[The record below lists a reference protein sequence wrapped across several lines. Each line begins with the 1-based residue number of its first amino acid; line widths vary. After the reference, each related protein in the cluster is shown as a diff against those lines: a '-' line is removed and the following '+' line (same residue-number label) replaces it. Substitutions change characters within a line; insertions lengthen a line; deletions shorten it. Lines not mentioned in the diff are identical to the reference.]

1 MSSSAPSQAALKTLA
16 EGLAL
21 NCPDLRQQA
30 RQIAQ
35 TLLAKH
41 QLDHLDPDTLYWHR
55 FVDQVS
61 SPRAFSGWVH
71 YQRPIQSLTMTELV
85 MARFSAEDSINEDAL
100 DTQTGFYKVDAQA
113 QYFDERN
120 EVPLLPSE
128 ALALFWATDFKQ
140 QFEQRSQ
147 QFWANHAQDYRALA
161 KATAMAEALQ
171 ARQHGT
177 LSDLDLKRL
186 FAALTGPVQAPA
198 TEAMLRATHT
208 SPPTAH
214 VSFLRIGHHQ
224 ATDILHLV
232 VEGTHYL
239 YAPGEPDPWQA
250 FENLQALHWWL
261 LLHNNHP
268 ENRARFASHF
278 ALRSALA
285 EQEQQPL
292 SHTLDLLYSTWGNAR
307 CPLLDPPSAPIR
319 GDAFTA
325 MAERARARMHDDAE
339 LRLTSNATL
348 RNRIWLGYL
357 GAFDKVFGPLAALD
371 WPVTLAC
378 VGAGL
383 TEVGLSI
390 DLAIKAPT
398 TEQRHQAVTR
408 AILASVD
415 VLFNGL
421 FLWGAWHEAVPAPA
435 APAQATVAAEEQTLE
450 ALTPERLYPT
460 DTDTLLE
467 HFESNVLLGNY
478 QPASDGA
485 LKGVYTIDGQ
495 FYIELGGFSYQV
507 RRASAIDSWV
517 IIDPTAPYAFQR
529 NVPVR
534 LNDQGT
540 WELTPRPGLRGG
552 GQGLGTLTRPRNVA
566 PAYAP
571 LPASVYELAPAQ
583 RPLLAKAAAD
593 ANSAVLDGDAYDF
606 IYNPVA
612 SDALANF
619 RQLRTHL
626 EADAKSFFR
635 AHPLSTRSTPP
646 PLPTPLSTKTMLR
659 TFFDG
664 RDGLVLGEVHGHEAS
679 KRFLI
684 QYMGALSKAG
694 VNTLYMEHL
703 LTDFHAA
710 DLAVAFERKTLTPTL
725 EHYLDGLDTGY
736 QLHQSTRYT
745 FRKVIKRAS
754 EHGIRVVPLDCLA
767 SYRIRGLEDPYGN
780 LRQQMMNYYAHQVI
794 QADQAARGGGRWVAL
809 VGNSHASAFRG
820 IPGLDSLE
828 GALSVRFEDVPPGS
842 GEGLTP
848 DPGRYLEQNGLGG
861 VTLRSDYLYRNE
873 AATMAG
879 PVLEEAMAQR
889 LSARRS
895 FLISPGDEGWRLAL
909 RLPDNRLLSRPV
921 LRDGNCVLVNLPELP
936 QLHHLRYTSLTAL
949 ANDLKRLGFNAAA

>member
-1 MSSSAPSQAALKTLA
+1 MSSSVPFQAALKTLA
-16 EGLAL
+16 QGLAL

-35 TLLAKH
+35 TLLARH
-41 QLDHLDPDTLYWHR
+41 QLAHLDPDTLYWHR

-61 SPRAFSGWVH
+61 SARAFSGWVH
-71 YQRPIQSLTMTELV
+71 YQRPIQSLTLTELV
-85 MARFSAEDSINEDAL
+85 MVRFSAEDSISEDSL
-100 DTQTGFYKVDAQA
+100 DTQTGFYRVDAQA
-113 QYFDERN
+113 PYFDERN

-128 ALALFWATDFKQ
+128 ALKLFWATDFKQ
-140 QFEQRSQ
+140 RFEQRSQ
-147 QFWANHAQDYRALA
+147 QFWTNHAGDYRALA
-161 KATAMAEALQ
+161 KATALAEALQ

-177 LSDLDLKRL
+177 LSDLDLQRL
-186 FAALTGPVQAPA
+186 FVALTGPIQAPA
-198 TEAMLRATHT
+198 TDAMLRAAHT
-208 SPPTAH
+208 PPPTAH
-214 VSFLRIGHHQ
+214 VSFLRIGQHQ

-232 VEGTHYL
+232 LDGTHYL
-239 YAPGEPDPWQA
+239 YVPGEPDPWQA
-250 FENLQALHWWL
+250 FEHLQALHWWL

-268 ENRARFASHF
+268 EHRTRFASHF
-278 ALRSALA
+278 SLRSALA
-285 EQEQQPL
+285 EQGQQPL
-292 SHTLDLLYSTWGNAR
+292 SHTLDLLYSTWGSPH

-319 GDAFTA
+319 GDVFTA
-325 MAERARARMHDDAE
+325 MSERARARMGDDVQ

-348 RNRIWLGYL
+348 RKRIWLGYL
-357 GAFDKVFGPLAALD
+357 GAFDKVFGPLASLD
-371 WPVTLAC
+371 WPVALAC

-383 TEVGLSI
+383 AEVGLSI
-390 DLAIKAPT
+390 DLAIQAPT

-435 APAQATVAAEEQTLE
+435 VPAQATVAADEQTL
-450 ALTPERLYPT
+450 AQLTPERLYPT

-467 HFESNVLLGNY
+467 HFGSNVLLGNY

-534 LNDQGT
+534 LNEQGS

-552 GQGLGTLTRPRNVA
+552 GQGLGTLTRPNSVA
-566 PAYAP
+566 PAYVSP
-571 LPASVYELAPAQ
+571 PASAYDLPPAQ
-583 RPLLAKAAAD
+583 RPLLASAAAD
-593 ANSAVLDGDAYDF
+593 VGSPVLDGDAYDF
-606 IYNPVA
+606 IYNSAA
-612 SDALANF
+612 SKALATF
-619 RQLRTHL
+619 RRARARL
-626 EADAKSFFR
+626 EADAQDFFQ
-635 AHPLSTRSTPP
+635 AHPVAPRPAPP
-646 PLPTPLSTKTMLR
+646 ALPAPLSTKTMLH
-659 TFFDG
+659 TFFNE

-684 QYMGALSKAG
+684 HYMGALRKAG
-694 VNTLYMEHL
+694 VTTLYMEHL
-703 LTDFHAA
+703 LTDFHAT
-710 DLAVAFERKTLTPTL
+710 DLAVVFERKTLTPAL
-725 EHYLDGLDTGY
+725 ESYLNGLDTGY
-736 QLHQSTRYT
+736 QLRQSTRYT
-745 FRKVIKRAS
+745 FKKVIKRAS
-754 EHGIRVVPLDCLA
+754 ESGIRVVPLDCLA

-780 LRQQMMNYYAHQVI
+780 LRQQMMNYHAHQVI
-794 QADQAARGGGRWVAL
+794 QADQAARNGGRWVAL

-820 IPGLDSLE
+820 VPGLDSLE

-842 GEGLTP
+842 GEGLEP
-848 DPGRYLEQNGLGG
+848 DPGHYLEQNGLGG
-861 VTLRSDYLYRNE
+861 VTLRSDYRFRNE
-873 AATMAG
+873 AAIMAG
-879 PVLEEAMAQR
+879 AVPEKDVAQHLR
-889 LSARRS
+889 ARRS

-921 LRDGNCVLVNLPELP
+921 LHDGNCVLVNLPELP